1 MNQKSRAACR
11 GASDK
16 GVQVYTI
23 AFGVSD
29 AHTRSMLQYCATLPS
44 MAYSVQTADELKA
57 IFERIARDITP
68 ARIAG

>member
-1 MNQKSRAACR
+1 MNQKSRDACR

-23 AFGVSD
+23 GFGVSD

-44 MAYSVQTADELKA
+44 MTYTAETADQLKV
-57 IFERIARDITP
+57 IFETIARELTP
-68 ARIAG
+68 VRIAG